1 MDENL
6 AGYLLKALD
15 DDAQREVQTSLRE
28 SPELR
33 SGVGS
38 RSFLWGSVEIAK
50 SFR

>member
-28 SPELR
+28 SPE
-33 SGVGS
+33 S
-38 RSFLWGSVEIAK
+38 RSRLEIGRAHV
-50 SFR
+50 